1 MLSSIFE
8 TLFSMRFLVT
18 TIRLATPIIFAAIG
32 TFIAAQSGIGNIAI
46 ESIMT
51 FAALAGVLGSY
62 LSGNAWVGVLLALVI
77 GILTVMLIAFFSMK
91 LGANAFLI
99 MIALN
104 TFADSVA
111 IFVMYLMTGEKGTT
125 ASLTT
130 PILSSIDIPII
141 KDIPILGEI
150 LSGQYVLTYLCWVI
164 VILLFIFIYKTPT
177 GMRLRACGLNADAAR
192 TAGINVE
199 RLQVLSLILSGI
211 FAALGGVYLSL
222 NYLKIYSRGMVSGQG
237 WMGVS
242 ANGIAAGN
250 YWILVLSAFI
260 FAIFRS
266 VSIIFSSSSALPT
279 DLVNAIPYIAVFVIL
294 TVVSIVNYYR
304 VKRGNVEEQ

>member
-1 MLSSIFE
+1 MLSSIFS

-18 TIRLATPIIFAAIG
+18 IVRLATPIVFAAIG

-51 FAALAGVLGSY
+51 FAALASVLGSY
-62 LSGNAWVGVLLALVI
+62 LSGSAWVGVLFGI
-77 GILTVMLIAFFSMK
+77 GIGIVTVMLIAFFSMK
-91 LGANAFLI
+91 MGANAMLI

-104 TFADSVA
+104 TFADAVA
-111 IFVMYLMTGEKGTT
+111 IFVLYLVTGEKGTT

-130 PILSSIDIPII
+130 PVLGSIDIPII

-150 LSGQYVLTYLCWVI
+150 LSGQYVLTYLCWII

-199 RLQVLSLILSGI
+199 KMRVLSLVLSGI
-211 FAALGGVYLSL
+211 FAALGGIYLSL
-222 NYLKIYSRGMVSGQG
+222 NYLKIFSRGMVSGQG
-237 WMGVS
+237 WMGVA
-242 ANGIAAGN
+242 ANGISAGN
-250 YWILVLSAFI
+250 YWVLILSALI
-260 FAIFRS
+260 FAIFRA
-266 VSIIFSSSSALPT
+266 VSIIFSSNSAIPT
-279 DLVNAIPYIAVFVIL
+279 DLVNAIPYLAVFAIL
-294 TVVSIVNYYR
+294 TIVSIVNYYR
-304 VKRGNVEEQ
+304 VKRGHVEEQ

>member
-1 MLSSIFE
+1 MENSI
-8 TLFSMRFLVT
+8 
-18 TIRLATPIIFAAIG
+18 LATLLSTRFFATAVRLSTPLIFAAMG

-51 FAALAGVLGSY
+51 FAALAGVIGSY
-62 LSGNAWVGVLLALVI
+62 LSGSAWVGVLAGIVI

-91 LGANAFLI
+91 MGANAMLI

-104 TFADSVA
+104 TFADAVA
-111 IFVMYLMTGEKGTT
+111 IFVMFLITGDKGSTGSLSTSYLG
-125 ASLTT
+125 SWDVPVL
-130 PILSSIDIPII
+130 

-150 LSGQYVLTYLCWVI
+150 FSGQYVLTYFCWVI
-164 VILLFIFIYKTPT
+164 IILLFIFIYKTPT
-177 GMRLRACGLNADAAR
+177 GMRLRACGLNPDAAR

-199 RLQVLSLILSGI
+199 RLQVLSLVLSGI

-222 NYLKIYSRGMVSGQG
+222 NYVKLFSRGMVSGQG
-237 WMGVS
+237 WMGVA

-250 YWILVLSAFI
+250 YWILIASAVI
-260 FAIFRS
+260 FAVFRS
-266 VSIIFSSSSALPT
+266 VSIIFSSNAAIPT
-279 DLVNAIPYIAVFVIL
+279 DLVSAVPYIAVFVIL

-304 VKRGNVEEQ
+304 IKRGNVEEQ

>member
-250 YWILVLSAFI
+250 YWILILSAFI

>member
-1 MLSSIFE
+1 MQNSIFS

-18 TIRLATPIIFAAIG
+18 AIRLATPIVFAAIG
-32 TFIAAQSGIGNIAI
+32 TFTAASSGIGNIAI

-62 LSGNAWVGVLLALVI
+62 LSGSAWVGVLAGMAI
-77 GILTVMLIAFFSMK
+77 GVVTVMLIAFFSMK
-91 LGANAFLI
+91 MGANAMLI

-111 IFVMYLMTGEKGTT
+111 IFVMFLMTGEKGTT

-130 PILSSIDIPII
+130 PILGTWDIPVI
-141 KDIPILGEI
+141 KDIPVLGDI
-150 LSGQYVLTYLCWVI
+150 ISGQYTLTYFCWLI

-177 GMRLRACGLNADAAR
+177 GMRMRACGLNADAAR

-199 RLQVLSLILSGI
+199 RLQVLSLVLSGI
-211 FAALGGVYLSL
+211 FAALGGIYLSL
-222 NYLKIYSRGMVSGQG
+222 NYLKIFSRGMVSGQG
-237 WMGVS
+237 WMGVA

-250 YWILVLSAFI
+250 YWVLILAALI
-260 FAIFRS
+260 FAVFRA
-266 VSIIFSSSSALPT
+266 VSIIFSSNSSIPT
-279 DLVNAIPYIAVFVIL
+279 DLVNAIPYFAVFVIL
-294 TVVSIVNYYR
+294 TAVSIINYYR
-304 VKRGNVEEQ
+304 IKRGKVEEQ

>member
-1 MLSSIFE
+1 MLSSIFS
-8 TLFSMRFLVT
+8 TLFSMKFLI
-18 TIRLATPIIFAAIG
+18 TIVRLATPIVFAAIG

-62 LSGNAWVGVLLALVI
+62 LSGSPWIGVLTGMAI
-77 GILTVMLIAFFSMK
+77 GVVTVMLIAFFSMK

-111 IFVMYLMTGEKGTT
+111 IFVMFLMTGEKGTT

-130 PILSSIDIPII
+130 PILGSWDIPII
-141 KDIPILGEI
+141 KDIPFIGEVF
-150 LSGQYVLTYLCWVI
+150 SGQLTLTYICWLI

-177 GMRLRACGLNADAAR
+177 GMRLRACGLNPNAAR

-199 RLQVLSLILSGI
+199 RLQVLSLVLSGI

-250 YWILVLSAFI
+250 YWILILSAII
-260 FAIFRS
+260 FAVFRA
-266 VSIIFSSSSALPT
+266 VSIIFSSNSALPT

-294 TVVSIVNYYR
+294 TVVSIINYYR
-304 VKRGNVEEQ
+304 VKRGKVEEQ

>member
-150 LSGQYVLTYLCWVI
+150 LSGQYILTYLCWVI

-177 GMRLRACGLNADAAR
+177 GMRLRACGLNANAAR

-199 RLQVLSLILSGI
+199 RLQILSLIMSGL
-211 FAALGGVYLSL
+211 FAALGGMYLSL
-222 NYLKIYSRGMVSGQG
+222 NYVHIYSSNMVAGQG
-237 WMGVS
+237 WMGIA
-242 ANGIAAGN
+242 ANGIASGN
-250 YWILVLSAFI
+250 FAVLLLSALI
-260 FAIFRS
+260 FAVFRAVSLIFN
-266 VSIIFSSSSALPT
+266 SSSLFPV
-279 DLVNAIPYIAVFVIL
+279 DLVAAIPYFAVFFFVTI
-294 TVVSIVNYYR
+294 VSIVKYYR
-304 VKRGNVEEQ
+304 VKTGHVEEQ

>member
-192 TAGINVE
+192 TAGMNVE
-199 RLQVLSLILSGI
+199 RLQGLSLILSGI

-250 YWILVLSAFI
+250 YWILILSAFI

>member
-1 MLSSIFE
+1 MLDSIFE

-18 TIRLATPIIFAAIG
+18 TIRLATPILFAAMG
-32 TFIAAQSGIGNIAI
+32 AFIAGQSGIGNIAI

-51 FAALAGVLGSY
+51 FGALAGVLGSY
-62 LSGNAWVGVLLALVI
+62 LSGNAWVGVLLAMVV
-77 GILTVMLIAFFSMK
+77 GVLTVMLIAFFSMK

-130 PILSSIDIPII
+130 PILGTVDIPII

-150 LSGQYVLTYLCWVI
+150 LSGQYVLTYICWI
-164 VILLFIFIYKTPT
+164 IIILLFIFIYKTPT
-177 GMRLRACGLNADAAR
+177 GMRLRACGLNSDAAR
-192 TAGINVE
+192 TAGVNVE
-199 RLQVLSLILSGI
+199 KLQILSLVLSGI

-250 YWILVLSAFI
+250 YWVLILFAFV
-260 FAIFRS
+260 FAIFRA
-266 VSIIFSSSSALPT
+266 VSIIFSSNSALPT
-279 DLVNAIPYIAVFVIL
+279 DLVSAIPYMAVFVIL

-304 VKRGNVEEQ
+304 VKQGKVEEK

>member
-1 MLSSIFE
+1 MQNSIFS
-8 TLFSMRFLVT
+8 TLFSMRFLIT
-18 TIRLATPIIFAAIG
+18 AIRLATPIVFAAIG
-32 TFIAAQSGIGNIAI
+32 TFIAASSGIGNIAI

-62 LSGNAWVGVLLALVI
+62 LSGSAWVGVLTGIAI
-77 GILTVMLIAFFSMK
+77 GIVTVMLIAFFSMK
-91 LGANAFLI
+91 MGANAMLI

-111 IFVMYLMTGEKGTT
+111 IFVMFLMTGEKGTT

-130 PILSSIDIPII
+130 PILSTLDIPII

-150 LSGQYVLTYLCWVI
+150 VSGQYVLTYICWLI

-177 GMRLRACGLNADAAR
+177 GMRMRACGLNADAAR

-222 NYLKIYSRGMVSGQG
+222 NYLKIFSRGMVSGQG
-237 WMGVS
+237 WMGVA

-250 YWILVLSAFI
+250 YWLLILAALI
-260 FAIFRS
+260 FAIFRA
-266 VSIIFSSSSALPT
+266 VSISFSSNSAFPT
-279 DLVNAIPYIAVFVIL
+279 DLVNAIPYFAVFVIL

-304 VKRGNVEEQ
+304 VKRGKVEEH